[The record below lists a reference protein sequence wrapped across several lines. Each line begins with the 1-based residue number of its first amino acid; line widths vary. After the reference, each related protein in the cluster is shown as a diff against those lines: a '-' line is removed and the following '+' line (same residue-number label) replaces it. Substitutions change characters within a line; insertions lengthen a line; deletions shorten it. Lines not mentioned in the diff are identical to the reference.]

1 MDVRERILEAAL
13 HLLGEQGVAEL
24 TQPRVARAAGVTQS
38 HLTYYFPTRHE
49 LLLAVAQRSVERE
62 LARLVADVEAA
73 PEDRLD
79 RAAKRFASAL
89 TDKRRARMILGLII
103 AADEQPAIRAA
114 LRDFVARV
122 RAMLAA
128 AAGAMGMHPD
138 PRRLAA
144 LHAAMVG
151 VAVLNLARDDRA
163 SHEEAKETPR
173 LILALLAGQSG
184 TRKRAAKRAAGRR
197 A

>member
-13 HLLGEQGVAEL
+13 HLLGEQGVTEL

-38 HLTYYFPTRHE
+38 HLTYYFPRRHE

-62 LARLVADVEAA
+62 LGRLIAEVAAA

-79 RAAKRFASAL
+79 RAAQLLASAL
-89 TDKRRARMILGLII
+89 TDKRRARMMLGLII

-128 AAGAMGMHPD
+128 ATGAMGIGAD
-138 PRRLAA
+138 ARKLAA

-151 VAVLNLARDDRA
+151 VAVLNLARDDGA
-163 SHEEAKETPR
+163 SHEEAVQTPR
-173 LILALLAGQSG
+173 LILALLASPA
-184 TRKRAAKRAAGRR
+184 TARRHATKRARGRR